1 MTAPNIGELIATTA
15 RLWVKGLGNNVLEDN
30 GLLQFLRDNGQIKVY
45 DEGGRT
51 INERVRYNTSGN
63 TSAQWYDGYDTFTP
77 QTSWEIIDAAEY
89 QWRQLGALVT
99 VSGREKMINRGKQQL
114 VSLIE
119 DRIGHAQD
127 ILANLLATSLYSDGT
142 TAKQI
147 AGLRSL
153 VADDPTTSASVGGIN
168 QSTHSWWRN
177 YYSAAAA
184 TTASNIVSRMNL
196 AWLGIKRGKDVPT
209 LWVGDDTMFGLYE
222 EALQDL
228 QRITDSK
235 MADAGYQ
242 AYRYKGKPFI
252 YDDQCPD
259 KHLYALNTN
268 DLCLRKMDEEMF
280 SVGKPKDV
288 ANADYEIV
296 PISMMGQLTT
306 RRRASHGV
314 IIAS

>member
-1 MTAPNIGELIATTA
+1 MADQVT
-15 RLWVKGLGNNVLEDN
+15 EDN
-30 GLLQFLRDNGQIKVY
+30 GLLQFLRDQNQIEVY
-45 DEGGRT
+45 NEGGRT
-51 INERVRYNTSGN
+51 IVERFIYNPTGN
-63 TSAQWYDGYDTFTP
+63 SSAQWFEGFDTFTP
-77 QTSWEIIDAAEY
+77 PTSYEILDGAEY

-99 VSGREKMINRGKQQL
+99 VSSREEKINRGEQQQ
-114 VSLIE
+114 VSLIKT
-119 DRIGHAQD
+119 RIQHAQA
-127 ILANLLATSLYSDGT
+127 ILTNTLATSLYSDGT
-142 TAKQI
+142 TAKAI

-168 QSTHSWWRN
+168 QATYSWWRN

-184 TTASNIVSRMNL
+184 TTAANIVGRMNL

-209 LWVGDDTMFGLYE
+209 VWIGDDTMFGLYE
-222 EALQDL
+222 ESLQGL
-228 QRITDSK
+228 QRITDAK

-242 AYRYKGKPFI
+242 SYRYKGKPVI

-259 KHLYALNTN
+259 KHLYAINTN
-268 DLCLRKMDEEMF
+268 DIKLRKMDDEMF
-280 SVGKPKDV
+280 DVGDSVQV
-288 ANADYEIV
+288 ANAMYRVV

>member
-1 MTAPNIGELIATTA
+1 MASPNVGEAIATSA

-30 GLLQFLRDNGQIKVY
+30 GLLQFLRDNNRINVH
-45 DEGGRT
+45 DEGGRV

-63 TSAQWYDGYDTFTP
+63 TSAQWFEGYDTFVP
-77 QTSWEIIDAAEY
+77 QTSYEIIDAAEY

-99 VSGREKMINRGKQQL
+99 ISGREKKINRGKQQL

-119 DRIGHAQD
+119 DRIGHCQD
-127 ILANLLATSLYSDGT
+127 ILTNMLSSSLYSDGT

-147 AGLRSL
+147 SGLRSL

-168 QSTHSWWRN
+168 QSTYSWWRN
-177 YYSAAAA
+177 YYSAAAS
-184 TTASNIVSRMNL
+184 TTASNIVGRMNL

-209 LWVGDDTMFGLYE
+209 VWVGDDTMFGLYE
-222 EALQDL
+222 EALQGL
-228 QRITDSK
+228 QRITDAK

-242 AYRYKGKPFI
+242 AYRYKGKPVI

-268 DLCLRKMDEEMF
+268 DIQLRKMDEEMF
-280 SVGKPKDV
+280 DVGKPKDV
-288 ANADYEIV
+288 ANADYEVV
-296 PISMMGQLTT
+296 PISMMGQMTT